1 MMGCKIRSRRFY
13 LDGKGNK
20 YVPSSLESNNIQGN
34 FCSNHLF
41 SKFLTTKFSG
51 ISKVIHVSVILKCTP
66 KALRD
71 INKVTEKASS
81 TDQFKFSLFAH
92 KSFLNEKTSF

>member
-1 MMGCKIRSRRFY
+1 MTKVYFILIIQLEDILKEYLYHSPHTDSKQVFCVMGCKIRSRRFY

-51 ISKVIHVSVILKCTP
+51 ISKVIHVSVI
-66 KALRD
+66 
-71 INKVTEKASS
+71 
-81 TDQFKFSLFAH
+81 
-92 KSFLNEKTSF
+92 